1 MVAVPETIVVRTA
14 SVVMA
19 ELEADVVALPDPDPL
34 EEDPD
39 PDPVEEDPDPDP
51 DPDPVVD
58 APERMVAEVY
68 SIPLLAYR
76 K

>member
-39 PDPVEEDPDPDP
+39 PDP